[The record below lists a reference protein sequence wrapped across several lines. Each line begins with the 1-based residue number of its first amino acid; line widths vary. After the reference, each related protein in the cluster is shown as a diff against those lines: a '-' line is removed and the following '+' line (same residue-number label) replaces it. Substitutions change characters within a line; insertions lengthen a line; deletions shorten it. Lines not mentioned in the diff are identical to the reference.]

1 MIPPPKPDEMQLN
14 PRVVLQEEGER
25 GIAERLASTGYRI
38 QQELLSDYVQV
49 LRSGKIWM
57 IEGEPGSGKSAVAL
71 STQLGFNMTMF
82 PIQGMSELR
91 LGDLLYE
98 WDSVAQNQYVIQ
110 SVASGAKTLEEAQS
124 EQYAKRFLKLGR
136 ALHSFDWAGTTGRVP
151 LLFFDE
157 VDKLP
162 EHLQDMLL
170 GLLECGYAYV
180 PDYKQPVG
188 IFDAEKGSA
197 NRTLFPLAIFT
208 SNNLRFKLSP
218 PFRSRC
224 FYSWLDKPSPAE
236 EVNILRAR
244 VPEAMPQQVRAVAC
258 INESI
263 KAIPGVQNKPGLREL
278 IDLLAAFVRDDVRG
292 INENVLGL
300 YVGYLAKQ
308 QSQAKS
314 LRLALARVASE
325 VHQPDT
331 VIDAWIAQAFGREQ
345 IYIREAA

>member
-1 MIPPPKPDEMQLN
+1 MIPPPLPDAPQLN
-14 PRVVLQEEGER
+14 PRQVLSEEGKE
-25 GIAERLASTGYRI
+25 GIAARLLKAGYRI
-38 QQELLSDYVQV
+38 QSQLLDDYVQV
-49 LRSGKIWM
+49 LRSGKVWM

-71 STQLGFNMTMF
+71 ASHVAFGMTMF
-82 PIQGMSELR
+82 PVQGMSELR
-91 LGDLLYE
+91 LGDLMYE
-98 WDSVAQNQYVIQ
+98 WDREAQSQFVIQ
-110 SVASGAKTLEEAQS
+110 SVSSGARSLDEAQS
-124 EQYAKRFLKLGR
+124 EQYQLKFLKLGR
-136 ALHSFDWAGTTGRVP
+136 ALDAFHFAGRTGKVP

-180 PDYKQPVG
+180 PHYDQPIG
-188 IFDAEKGSA
+188 IYDPETAGA
-197 NRTLFPLAIFT
+197 DRALFPLAIFT

-224 FYSWLDKPSPAE
+224 FYSWLERPTPED
-236 EVNILRAR
+236 EVMILRTR
-244 VPEAMPQQVRAVAC
+244 VPDATPQQVRAVARV
-258 INESI
+258 NESV

-278 IDLLAAFVRDDVRG
+278 IDLLAAFVRDDVRVV
-292 INENVLGL
+292 NENTLGA

-325 VHQPDT
+325 VDGR
-331 VIDAWIAQAFGREQ
+331 DAELDLWVARAFGREQ
-345 IYIREAA
+345 IFIREAA